1 MPPLTANQHQYL
13 LNLVIEQMGDGAEV
27 TEDGWA
33 VSHPRG
39 GIMGLVNIS
48 RTLSEIPEER
58 WPEIVGDWVSRLAT
72 PPELPATFEQ
82 ARAHLRIRLA
92 ADGSEPG
99 WASYRPVCDGLDQLL
114 MMRTELGAVTIS
126 DEQLRT
132 WDADPEIAWKEAL
145 EHTMWDE
152 ARERRIL
159 ARGRTRIVWVRDNFF
174 ASSVLLDLQQL
185 LSPANRF
192 GAVVMAPVR
201 DALLYAEILDE
212 HIPYA
217 AAEMIEIG
225 GRWFVDEPGQI
236 SPDLF
241 WYRTTDKGAVV
252 SRLVRMIDS
261 RYEPCWGPD
270 FSAALAELSA
280 DLLDLDAD
288 ADAGRPKSR
297 KRRSPT
303 IWR

>member
-1 MPPLTANQHQYL
+1 MPPLTAKQHQYL
-13 LNLVIEQMGDGAEV
+13 LHLVTEHMGEGAEV
-27 TEDGWA
+27 AEDGWS
-33 VSHPRG
+33 VTHPEG

-48 RTLSEIPEER
+48 RSLSEVPEER
-58 WPEIVGDWVSRLAT
+58 WPQIVGDWVNRLAT

-114 MMRTELGAVTIS
+114 MMRTDLGAVTVS
-126 DEQLRT
+126 DEQLST
-132 WDADPEIAWKEAL
+132 WGADPDIAWNEAL
-145 EHTMWDE
+145 EHTIWDE
-152 ARERRIL
+152 ARDRRIL

-174 ASSVLLDLQQL
+174 ASSVLLDLRHL
-185 LSPANRF
+185 LSPGNCF

-217 AAEMIEIG
+217 SAEMIEIG
-225 GRWFVDEPGQI
+225 GRWFVEEPGQI

-241 WYRTTDKGAVV
+241 WYRVTDEGPSI
-252 SRLVRMIDS
+252 SRLVRLVDNH
-261 RYEPCWGPD
+261 YEPCWGAD

-280 DLLDLDAD
+280 DLT
-288 ADAGRPKSR
+288 DAGHQRSK

-303 IWR
+303 IRR